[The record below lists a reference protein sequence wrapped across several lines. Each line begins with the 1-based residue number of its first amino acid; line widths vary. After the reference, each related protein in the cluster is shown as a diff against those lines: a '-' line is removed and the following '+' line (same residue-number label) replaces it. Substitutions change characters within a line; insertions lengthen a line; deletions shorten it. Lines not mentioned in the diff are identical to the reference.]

1 MEKALYTSPFTN
13 DKGFVFHNSFYNTFL
28 RIQEHDGALMACHYL
43 ETLMEYAMKQK
54 VPNAND
60 PVWVYGLSSAFFTI
74 DVDAGR
80 ATL

>member
-13 DKGFVFHNSFYNTFL
+13 NKGFIFHNSFYNTFL
-28 RIQEHDGALMACHYL
+28 RIQEHAGTLMACHYL
-43 ETLMEYAMKQK
+43 EALVEYAMKEK
-54 VPNAND
+54 TPNAND
-60 PVWVYGLSSAFFTI
+60 PVWMYGLPSAFFTI